1 MTVNH
6 CFHNNIY
13 IMGIL
18 DYLFG
23 LKDKILHLKDKILQI
38 DVDL

>member
-23 LKDKILHLKDKILQI
+23 LKDKILQI